1 MRRVFVMA
9 MVVGLLGAGAYV
21 PAASANNSVSLS
33 LTSGTPGSL
42 AIGATA
48 TWDIVM
54 VLDGSGGGDG
64 ELTNTVVSV
73 ITSPSTALIT
83 NGVSAPTS
91 SGVGLTNFNLRD
103 AGFNALGSCVN
114 TATTGTCSYAPGA
127 QTAGNYGGITT
138 GVANKGTFTVGN
150 VTVTGIAL
158 GSTTLEL
165 FLRPGLQW
173 VDGAGNDV
181 TPPTLLGATQVNVI
195 PEPAT
200 VSLIGLG
207 LVGLVLA
214 GRRSRQ

>member
-1 MRRVFVMA
+1 MRKLFILTA
-9 MVVGLLGAGAYV
+9 IVGLIGAGGYA
-21 PAASANNSVSLS
+21 PAASANSVSLV
-33 LTSGTPGSL
+33 LTSGNPAAL
-42 AIGATA
+42 AVGGTA
-48 TWDIVM
+48 TFNIVM
-54 VLDGSGGGDG
+54 VLDGAGGGDG
-64 ELTNTVVSV
+64 ELSNTVVTV

-103 AGFNALGSCVN
+103 AGFNAVGTCVN
-114 TATTGTCSYAPGA
+114 TATTGTCSFPGGA

-138 GVANKGTFTVGN
+138 GIANKGTFTVGN
-150 VTVTGIAL
+150 LTITGITP
-158 GSTTLEL
+158 GDSTVEL
-165 FLRPGLQW
+165 FIRPGLQW

-181 TPPTLLGATQVNVI
+181 TPPTLLGATSVTVI